1 MRAKINKIFRKME
14 DSSKESP
21 NNAVEQDQNNTAEVV
36 DSKTGIVD
44 ESNSASSEE
53 GELPQA
59 DISPVARLEEQLAEL
74 NDKYL
79 RLFSDFDNYRKRT
92 AKERIELAKTA
103 GEDFFKAVLPV
114 LDDFE
119 RGLKAMNEAADVN
132 ALKEGVDLIYNKLN
146 STLSAKGL
154 EPLTSIGAAFDAD
167 IHEAITNIPAPSED
181 MKGKVIDEVE
191 RGYALH
197 GKVIRYAKVIVGN

>member
-1 MRAKINKIFRKME
+1 ME

-21 NNAVEQDQNNTAEVV
+21 NAAVEQDQTQTANTVENNNQQSE
-36 DSKTGIVD
+36 
-44 ESNSASSEE
+44 EYNSVNPEE

-59 DISPVARLEEQLAEL
+59 DTSPTAKLEEQLAEI

-103 GEDFFKAVLPV
+103 GEDFFKAILPV

-146 STLSAKGL
+146 NTLTSKGL
-154 EPLTSIGAAFDAD
+154 EPLTSIGNTFDAD

-191 RGYALH
+191 RGYALN

>member
-1 MRAKINKIFRKME
+1 ME

-21 NNAVEQDQNNTAEVV
+21 NAAAEQDQTQIVSDVENNTQQTEENANVN
-36 DSKTGIVD
+36 I
-44 ESNSASSEE
+44 EE

-59 DISPVARLEEQLAEL
+59 DSSPTAKLEEQLAEL

-146 STLSAKGL
+146 NTLTAKGL
-154 EPLTSIGAAFDAD
+154 EPLTSIGNTFDAD

-191 RGYALH
+191 RGYALN

>member
-1 MRAKINKIFRKME
+1 ME
-14 DSSKESP
+14 DSSKEIP
-21 NNAVEQDQNNTAEVV
+21 NDAVEHEQTINTDVV
-36 DSKTGIVD
+36 ENIIIDSATSTSV
-44 ESNSASSEE
+44 NTEE
-53 GELPQA
+53 GELPA
-59 DISPVARLEEQLAEL
+59 AESSPIAILEEQLAEL

-103 GEDFFKAVLPV
+103 GEDFFKAILPV

-146 STLSAKGL
+146 NILTAKGL
-154 EPLTSIGAAFDAD
+154 EPLTSIGEAFNAD
-167 IHEAITNIPAPSED
+167 IHEAITNIPAPNED
-181 MKGKVIDEVE
+181 MKGKVIDEAE
-191 RGYALH
+191 RGYALN

>member
-1 MRAKINKIFRKME
+1 MRAKINKIFGKME
-14 DSSKESP
+14 DASKESP
-21 NNAVEQDQNNTAEVV
+21 NPLVEQEQTVSDVENNTQQTEENININ
-36 DSKTGIVD
+36 T
-44 ESNSASSEE
+44 EE
-53 GELPQA
+53 GELPQT
-59 DISPVARLEEQLAEL
+59 DSSPTAKLEEQIAEL

-92 AKERIELAKTA
+92 AKERMELAKTA

-146 STLSAKGL
+146 NTLTARGL
-154 EPLTSIGAAFDAD
+154 EPMISIGSTFDAD
-167 IHEAITNIPAPSED
+167 IHEAITNIPAPSDD
-181 MKGKVIDEVE
+181 MKGKVVDELE
-191 RGYALH
+191 KGYALN